1 LWRVAL
7 KVHRGVSMRLEND
20 AAAHAAIRIDGV
32 ARRIEDNGRPR
43 AGVGPRNLT
52 VWLSDDADRVLLRLE
67 ADTDLGRCALD
78 LTSYVPPATRVADE
92 RTPEL
97 PGIETR

>member
-1 LWRVAL
+1 VAL
-7 KVHRGVSMRLEND
+7 VAHRGEKIHLDGEGP
-20 AAAHAAIRIDGV
+20 AHSAIRVDGV

-43 AGVGPRNLT
+43 AGMDPRNITL
-52 VWLSDDADRVLLRLE
+52 WISDDADRVLLRLE
-67 ADTDLGRCALD
+67 AETDLGRCALE

-92 RTPEL
+92 RAPEL